1 MRRTWMKRRNKYMR
15 GVKGMRYEVR
25 RRTFCNSPEK
35 KKFSTKT
42 QHETMINLKRP

>member
-1 MRRTWMKRRNKYMR
+1 MRRTWMTRRNEYMR

-35 KKFSTKT
+35 KK
-42 QHETMINLKRP
+42 NLAQKHNMKL